1 MTVTENVTTQGGR
14 APRSALLSAPR
25 RQPRALVNGYR
36 WWTPWLFLLPTV
48 IGVAL
53 FLVVPLFA
61 GLFIAFTDWN
71 VVSGIEGIRWVG
83 LANFQELMGDPMF
96 WSSIGRTL
104 FYAGVGTPLTVFVG
118 VVLGLALNRPL
129 PARGLLRAIF
139 FLPALVNT
147 VAAGTVWLLLLHPTS
162 GIVNDTLRTL
172 GFSDPPK
179 WFVSQEWALPAIVLM
194 SVWIGAGY
202 VAVLVIAALQDMP
215 EDLYEAATL
224 DGAGALRKFTTVTL
238 PGLVPILTFLLITSF
253 IGRSQA
259 FGLIQFM
266 TAGGPGDSTTVL
278 SYYMYEV
285 GFHSYRFGYAAAIG
299 VMSMLGVLV
308 ISVFFFRLQRGRGLY
323 N

>member
-14 APRSALLSAPR
+14 APRSASLRAPR
-25 RQPRALVNGYR
+25 RRPGQLVNGYR
-36 WWTPWLFLLPTV
+36 WWIPWVFLTPT
-48 IGVAL
+48 IISVAV

-71 VVSGIEGIRWVG
+71 VVSGLEGIRWIG
-83 LANFQELMGDPMF
+83 LSNFQELMADPMF
-96 WSSIGRTL
+96 WSSVGRTL
-104 FYAGVGTPLTVFVG
+104 FYAGVGTPLTVAIG
-118 VVLGLALNRPL
+118 VILGLALNQPM
-129 PARGLLRAIF
+129 PGRGVLRAIF
-139 FLPALVNT
+139 FLPSLVNAI
-147 VAAGTVWLLLLHPTS
+147 AAGTVWLLLLHPTS
-162 GIVNDTLRTL
+162 GLVNDALRAIGVTE
-172 GFSDPPK
+172 PPK
-179 WFVSQEWALPAIVLM
+179 WFISQEWALPAIVLM

-224 DGAGALRKFTTVTL
+224 DGAGAWRRFWTVTF
-238 PGLVPILTFLLITSF
+238 PGLVPIMTFLLITSF

-259 FGLIQFM
+259 FGMIQFM
-266 TAGGPGDSTTVL
+266 TAGGPGDATTVL

-308 ISVFFFRLQRGRGLY
+308 MSVVLFRLQRGRGLY
-323 N
+323 T

>member
-14 APRSALLSAPR
+14 APRSASLRGPR
-25 RQPRALVNGYR
+25 RRPGQLVNGYR
-36 WWTPWLFLLPTV
+36 WWVPWMFLTPTIV
-48 IGVAL
+48 AVAL

-71 VVSGIEGIRWVG
+71 VVSGLEGIRWIG
-83 LANFQELMGDPMF
+83 LGNFQELLGDPMF
-96 WSSIGRTL
+96 WSSVGRTL
-104 FYAGVGTPLTVFVG
+104 FYAGVGTPLTVVIG
-118 VVLGLALNRPL
+118 VLLGLALNQPM
-129 PARGLLRAIF
+129 PGRGILRAIF
-139 FLPALVNT
+139 FLPSLVNAI
-147 VAAGTVWLLLLHPTS
+147 AAGTVWLLLLHPTS
-162 GIVNDTLRTL
+162 GLVNDTLRAL
-172 GFSDPPK
+172 GITEPPK
-179 WFVSQEWALPAIVLM
+179 WFISEQWALPAIVLM

-224 DGAGALRKFTTVTL
+224 DGAGAWRKFWTVTF
-238 PGLVPILTFLLITSF
+238 PGLVPIMTFLLITSF

-259 FGLIQFM
+259 FGMIQFM

-285 GFHSYRFGYAAAIG
+285 GFQSYRFGYAAAIG

-308 ISVFFFRLQRGRGLY
+308 MSVVMFRLQRGRALY
-323 N
+323 T

>member
-1 MTVTENVTTQGGR
+1 MTVTEAVTTQAGR
-14 APRSALLSAPR
+14 APRSARLPTPPR
-25 RQPRALVNGYR
+25 KPRALVNGYR
-36 WWTPWLFLLPTV
+36 WWIPWAFLTPTIIAVAAFL
-48 IGVAL
+48 I
-53 FLVVPLFA
+53 VPLFA

-83 LANFQELMGDPMF
+83 GANFVELMGDEKF

-104 FYAGVGTPLTVFVG
+104 FYAGVGTPLTVAVG
-118 VVLGLALNRPL
+118 VVLGIALNRPM

-139 FLPALVNT
+139 FLPSLVNT

-162 GIVNDTLRTL
+162 GLVNDTLRAIGL
-172 GFSDPPK
+172 SEPPK

-215 EDLYEAATL
+215 EELYEAATL
-224 DGAGALRKFTTVTL
+224 DGAGAMRKFTTVTL
-238 PGLVPILTFLLITSF
+238 PGLVPMLTFLLITSF
-253 IGRSQA
+253 IGRSQS

-266 TAGGPGDSTTVL
+266 TSGGPGESTTVL

-308 ISVFFFRLQRGRGLY
+308 MSVALFRLQRGRGLY
-323 N
+323 T